1 MKHDKKYTVKTE
13 ELALPE
19 IHTKEHTQP
28 VPDEREDE
36 EIVYESLA
44 VPEVH
49 IKKTI
54 TPAE

>member
-1 MKHDKKYTVKTE
+1 MKHDKKYTIETE
-13 ELALPE
+13 ELAIPE

-28 VPDEREDE
+28 VPDERKDE

-54 TPAE
+54 TPA